1 MTPGL
6 VSQCI
11 RNQCKVFCRQEGTAC
26 FTLASVANCLSSKC
40 FVRDTMKW
48 KSLGPILKTG
58 LVNDYIATVWS
69 SQSCAAW
76 CFPSPLAPQ
85 EVPVWQTICDI
96 WLLREAIMRTQK
108 TPEIASVRKIS
119 HYLTLKKLARIVTAV
134 YVSRWWAIVFWNCKW
149 WGRILQPRIDFFRRN
164 IKQ

>member
-11 RNQCKVFCRQEGTAC
+11 RNLCKLFCRQEGTAC

-58 LVNDYIATVWS
+58 LVNGCIATVWA
-69 SQSCAAW
+69 QSCAAW
-76 CFPSPLAPQ
+76 CFPSPLASW
-85 EVPVWQTICDI
+85 EVLGLQTICDT
-96 WLLREAIMRTQK
+96 WLLREAIVRTQK
-108 TPEIASVRKIS
+108 TPEITSMRKIA
-119 HYLTLKKLARIVTAV
+119 HYLTLNWHA
-134 YVSRWWAIVFWNCKW
+134 
-149 WGRILQPRIDFFRRN
+149 
-164 IKQ
+164 